1 MKKFILTLIL
11 SLSFGFQALAQTL
24 QASVNRNPVPEGE
37 AFILTL
43 KLENGQDN
51 SLSPDLKPLEKDFS
65 VYSVSNSSQINI
77 INGVRSDTRQW
88 DIGLIANKTGEVSIP
103 AIKLGTLSSQPIV
116 MKIIST
122 EAAAAGERRQ
132 RLDYQN
138 GGGTDSRQQND

>member
-122 EAAAAGERRQ
+122 EAAAAGGAEQQRQ
-132 RLDYQN
+132 GREHSPV
-138 GGGTDSRQQND
+138 TA

>member
-88 DIGLIANKTGEVSIP
+88 DIG
-103 AIKLGTLSSQPIV
+103 
-116 MKIIST
+116 
-122 EAAAAGERRQ
+122 
-132 RLDYQN
+132 
-138 GGGTDSRQQND
+138 